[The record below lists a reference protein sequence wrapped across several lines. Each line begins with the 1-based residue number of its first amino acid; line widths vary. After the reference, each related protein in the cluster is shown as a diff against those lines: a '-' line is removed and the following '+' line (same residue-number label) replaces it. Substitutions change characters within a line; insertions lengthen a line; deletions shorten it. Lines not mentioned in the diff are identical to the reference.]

1 MTGRGAISYAFSERA
16 FRELIQKLQEA
27 RAEDLV
33 YDEACNYNYDD
44 ILPLFD
50 VLGFA
55 ETQIPKITIHTIEDL
70 I

>member
-1 MTGRGAISYAFSERA
+1 MTERREIDYGFSERA

-33 YDEACNYNYDD
+33 YDEACNYNYDGS
-44 ILPLFD
+44 LSLFD
-50 VLGFA
+50 LLGFA
-55 ETQIPKITIHTIEDL
+55 ETQTPKITIYTIEDL

>member
-1 MTGRGAISYAFSERA
+1 MTGRGAISHSFSERA

-27 RAEDLV
+27 YAEDLV

-55 ETQIPKITIHTIEDL
+55 ETQTPKITIHTIADL
-70 I
+70 V

>member
-1 MTGRGAISYAFSERA
+1 MHEFSERA

-33 YDEACNYNYDD
+33 YDEACNYNYDGS
-44 ILPLFD
+44 LSLFD

-55 ETQIPKITIHTIEDL
+55 ETQTPKITIHTIEDL

>member
-1 MTGRGAISYAFSERA
+1 MHEFSERA

-44 ILPLFD
+44 ILPFFD

-55 ETQIPKITIHTIEDL
+55 ETQTPKITIHTIEDL

>member
-1 MTGRGAISYAFSERA
+1 MHEFSERA

-33 YDEACNYNYDD
+33 YDEVYNYNYDGN
-44 ILPLFD
+44 LSLFD

-55 ETQIPKITIHTIEDL
+55 ETQTPKITIHTIEDL

>member
-1 MTGRGAISYAFSERA
+1 MHDFSERA
-16 FRELIQKLQEA
+16 FRKLIQKLQEA

-55 ETQIPKITIHTIEDL
+55 ETQTPNFTIHTSEDL

>member
-1 MTGRGAISYAFSERA
+1 MTERRAIVHEFSERA

-27 RAEDLV
+27 RDEDLV
-33 YDEACNYNYDD
+33 YDEVCNYNYDGS
-44 ILPLFD
+44 LSLFD

-55 ETQIPKITIHTIEDL
+55 ETQTPTITIHTIEDL

>member
-1 MTGRGAISYAFSERA
+1 MYGFSERA

-55 ETQIPKITIHTIEDL
+55 ETQTPAITIYTIEDL